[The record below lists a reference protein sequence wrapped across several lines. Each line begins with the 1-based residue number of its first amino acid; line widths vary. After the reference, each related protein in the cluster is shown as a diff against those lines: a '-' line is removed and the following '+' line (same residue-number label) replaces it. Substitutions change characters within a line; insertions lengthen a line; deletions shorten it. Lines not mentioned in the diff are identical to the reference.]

1 MNLIFYCWSMII
13 QNYFP
18 GVERHA
24 GDIDVPGGG
33 DNFALLLPLQVK
45 IPAPPRLGGL
55 HWLVH

>member
-33 DNFALLLPLQVK
+33 DNFDFLLSL
-45 IPAPPRLGGL
+45 
-55 HWLVH
+55 